1 MTPSHLK
8 MVYICAEMLGLS
20 NEPKFSL
27 IGPCVPML
35 RAFEYHNLWFLGR
48 DKIGQNSPKGAYIS
62 KTNRIRWLGGVLK

>member
-1 MTPSHLK
+1 MTPNHLK

-48 DKIGQNSPKGAYIS
+48 DKIVKIALKGLIFQ
-62 KTNRIRWLGGVLK
+62 KLTELDGWEVF